1 MRFSGE
7 QRKTRGD
14 QFTNITFQKLTSMY
28 IFIQTKSHLFQ
39 KMFNAG
45 EKKEKSALSDFETVD
60 YLSFLRNF

>member
-1 MRFSGE
+1 
-7 QRKTRGD
+7 
-14 QFTNITFQKLTSMY
+14 MY